1 MKKHKLTLV
10 LCMLLLGKM
19 VMAQSSQA
27 IKDYIASYQQAAIE
41 EMKRSGVPASI
52 TLAQGIHESMAGQ
65 SDLVTSS
72 NNHFGIKCKSDWTG
86 PYVLHDDDAKNERFR
101 KYESAFESYKDHS
114 DFLRNGSRYAFLFDL
129 DPTDYE
135 GWAKGLKK
143 AGYATN
149 PKYPQIL
156 IKLIEDYNLQDYTLI
171 ALGRKNP
178 QQEEYLVSAP
188 SNNMNNMTAASG
200 PEANT
205 TVRETSYPDGVFKIN
220 ETNVVFVPKGTS
232 FLAVAQ
238 QHHMSLGRLFEFN
251 DMPAQDIATE
261 DQLLYLQRKR
271 KTGASE
277 THKVLP
283 GEDLYDI
290 AQTEGIRME
299 SLLDYNFLKADMQPQ
314 TGEVLYLHHRAPAMP
329 KLALANSND
338 NSDKDNSVSINTT
351 SYQQQIADSK
361 NEMDAY
367 VVHVVQPKETMYSIA
382 KKYAVSTDE
391 VLKWNGMQTPDLKIG
406 QELRINK
413 KSLNATN

>member
-1 MKKHKLTLV
+1 MKTSKLTLV
-10 LCMLLLGKM
+10 LSILLLGKI
-19 VMAQSSQA
+19 VMAQSSEA
-27 IKDYIASYQQAAIE
+27 IKDYIATYHQAAIE

-65 SDLVTSS
+65 SVLVQAS

-86 PYVLHDDDAKNERFR
+86 PYVLHDDDAPNERFR

-114 DFLRNGSRYAFLFDL
+114 DFLRKGSRYAFLFDL

-135 GWAKGLKK
+135 GWAKGLKR

-171 ALGRKNP
+171 ALGRKAP
-178 QQEEYLVSAP
+178 EQEEYLVSAP
-188 SNNMNNMTAASG
+188 VINDMNMTAPSG
-200 PEANT
+200 PAVNT
-205 TVRETSYPDGVFKIN
+205 TVQETSYPEGVFKIN
-220 ETNVVFVPKGTS
+220 ETSVIFVPKGTS
-232 FLAVAQ
+232 FLALAQ
-238 QHHMSLGRLFEFN
+238 QHHMSLSRLFDFN

-261 DQLLYLQRKR
+261 DQLIYLQRKR

-290 AQTEGIRME
+290 AQTEGIRLS
-299 SLLDYNFLKADMQPQ
+299 SLLDYNYLKADMQPQ
-314 TGEVLYLHHRAPAMP
+314 TGEVLYLHRRAPSMP
-329 KLALANSND
+329 KLAQTNSND

-361 NEMDAY
+361 SGPDAF
-367 VVHVVQPKETMYSIA
+367 VMHIVQPKETMYSIA
-382 KKYAVSTDE
+382 KRYDVSMGD
-391 VLKWNGMQTPDLKIG
+391 VLKWNGMQKPDLKIG